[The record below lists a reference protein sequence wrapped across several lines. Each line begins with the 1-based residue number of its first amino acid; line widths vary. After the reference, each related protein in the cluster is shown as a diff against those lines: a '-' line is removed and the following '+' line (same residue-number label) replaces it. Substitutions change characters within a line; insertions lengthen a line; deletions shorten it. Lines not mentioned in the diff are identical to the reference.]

1 MINGLYSGAAALETL
16 AKQQEMISSNLM
28 HVNSSGHRRTQAGV
42 KQRFEEQNIDTSI
55 DLGPEIGTLQRSFE
69 QGRHVDT
76 GRPLDVAISG
86 DGFLVFDVE
95 GTDHYSRNGRLFRHP
110 ETNLLIN
117 EEGYPIQGEA
127 GPITID
133 LSIAD
138 RDIAIASDGTVSAQG
153 VELGRLKTAAFTDNQ
168 SLIPVGI
175 ASFIT
180 GENSVESEKSVQL
193 SQFNHE
199 LSNVQPVTELIALI
213 DNSRQYEAV
222 QKATRAISDSL
233 QEYIRA

>member
-1 MINGLYSGAAALETL
+1 MINGLYSGAAAMETL
-16 AKQQEMISSNLM
+16 AKQQEMISANLM
-28 HVNSSGHRRTQAGV
+28 HVNSSGHRRTQAGIQ
-42 KQRFEEQNIDTSI
+42 QRFEAENLDASI
-55 DLGPEIGTLQRSFE
+55 DLGPEVGTLQRSFE
-69 QGRHVDT
+69 PGRHLET

-86 DGFLVFDVE
+86 DGFLVFDVD
-95 GTDHYSRNGRLFRHP
+95 GTEHYSRNGRLFRNP

-117 EEGYPIQGEA
+117 EEGFPIQGEN

-133 LSIAD
+133 PSISD
-138 RDIAIASDGTVSAQG
+138 RDIAIATDGTISANG
-153 VELGRLKTAAFTDNQ
+153 VELGRIQTAAFEDNQ

-175 ASFIT
+175 ASFIA
-180 GENSVESEKSVQL
+180 GENSVKSDALVQL

-213 DNSRQYEAV
+213 VNSRQYEAV
-222 QKATRAISDSL
+222 QKATRALSDSL